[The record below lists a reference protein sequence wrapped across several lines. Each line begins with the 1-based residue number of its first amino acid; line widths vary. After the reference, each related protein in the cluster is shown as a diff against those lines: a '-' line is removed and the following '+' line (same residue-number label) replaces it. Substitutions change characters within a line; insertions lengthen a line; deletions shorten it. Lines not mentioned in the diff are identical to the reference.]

1 MVCLSYRFH
10 DLISFKFLLLLA
22 DTDPEMP
29 HSLSKACFTAVD
41 WGLSPS
47 VNAAILDMASK
58 GLIKRISILAG
69 SPFVKQ
75 GLDELKQIP
84 GLEFGLHF
92 NLTLFPP
99 LFEEQQDAF
108 SPFMDQESFHYKPL
122 WKLRWVW
129 LNPFNRKN
137 KMICAKDAFNGQL
150 EKLKTLKIPVSYF
163 DGHQSVHLLP
173 GLLKTLEP
181 EILKWGLKEII
192 IPSPLKLLVSYRF
205 RMAYLA
211 FRARITSRKLGLFSQ
226 PSWRPSARSLS
237 SFRKVNRK
245 IKKNN
250 SLHILVRP
258 AISNDLENY
267 GIRDK
272 YRTGRV
278 DEYQA
283 LERLYQ
289 AAS

>member
-1 MVCLSYRFH
+1 MAQSN
-10 DLISFKFLLLLA
+10 
-22 DTDPEMP
+22 
-29 HSLSKACFTAVD
+29 SKACFTAVD
-41 WGLSPS
+41 WGMSPS

-58 GLIKRISILAG
+58 GLIKRVSLLAG

-108 SPFMDQESFHYKPL
+108 SPFMDQESFHYKPF

-129 LNPFNRKN
+129 LNPFKKQTRLL
-137 KMICAKDAFNGQL
+137 CARDAFNGQL
-150 EKLKTLKIPVSYF
+150 EKLKTLQVPVSYF
-163 DGHQSVHLLP
+163 DGHQSVHMLP
-173 GLLKTLEP
+173 GLLKALEP
-181 EILKWGLKEII
+181 EIQKWGIKEVIV
-192 IPSPLKLLVSYRF
+192 PPVFKLISSYRL
-205 RMAYLA
+205 RKAYLA
-211 FRARITSRKLGLFSQ
+211 ARAKLTARKIGLFCQ
-226 PSWRPSARSLS
+226 PSWRPSPRAMGSVK
-237 SFRKVNRK
+237 KVHRK
-245 IKKNN
+245 IKKNA
-250 SLHILVRP
+250 SLHIVVRP

-272 YRTGRV
+272 YRSGRV
-278 DEYQA
+278 HEYQA
-283 LERLYQ
+283 LERFYK

>member
-1 MVCLSYRFH
+1 M
-10 DLISFKFLLLLA
+10 A
-22 DTDPEMP
+22 D
-29 HSLSKACFTAVD
+29 SLSKACFTAVD
-41 WGLSPS
+41 WGMSPS
-47 VNAAILDMASK
+47 VNAAILELASK
-58 GLIKRISILAG
+58 GLIKRVSILAG

-75 GLDELKQIP
+75 GLEELKQIP

-129 LNPFNRKN
+129 RNPLHRKA
-137 KMICAKDAFNGQL
+137 KIICAKDAFNGQL
-150 EKLKTLKIPVSYF
+150 EKLKTLNIPVSYF
-163 DGHQSVHLLP
+163 DAHQSVHLLP
-173 GLLKTLEP
+173 GLLKALAP
-181 EILKWGLKEII
+181 EIKKWGIQEVV
-192 IPSPLKLLVSYRF
+192 IPPVMKLLSSQSP

-211 FRARITSRKLGLFSQ
+211 ARAKLTAKKIGLSCQ
-226 PSWRPSARSLS
+226 PSWRPSPRAMASV
-237 SFRKVNRK
+237 RKVRQKVKRNA
-245 IKKNN
+245 
-250 SLHILVRP
+250 SLHIVVRP
-258 AISNDLENY
+258 ATSNDLENY

-278 DEYQA
+278 QEYQA
-283 LERLYQ
+283 LERFYR